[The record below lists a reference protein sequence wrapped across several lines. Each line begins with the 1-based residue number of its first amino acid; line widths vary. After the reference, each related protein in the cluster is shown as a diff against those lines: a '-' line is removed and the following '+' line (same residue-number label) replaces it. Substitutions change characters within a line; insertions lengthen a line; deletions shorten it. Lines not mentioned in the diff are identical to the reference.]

1 MEKHHL
7 HLLRLH
13 APCLTFKLCAAD
25 RDSNDFEDHLLPS
38 QRNYTGVLKMRG
50 LPFAATPED
59 IVYWFNSAGLPIQ
72 AITSERCRHCTQT
85 CVVHLYTMFAAMQSY
100 LTKLVLIPIT

>member
-1 MEKHHL
+1 MLSACTPLECIL
-7 HLLRLH
+7 FILL
-13 APCLTFKLCAAD
+13 LCGAD

-72 AITSERCRHCTQT
+72 AITSERCLIAP
-85 CVVHLYTMFAAMQSY
+85 CVSIYM
-100 LTKLVLIPIT
+100 

>member
-1 MEKHHL
+1 M
-7 HLLRLH
+7 
-13 APCLTFKLCAAD
+13 LCAAD

-59 IVYWFNSAGLPIQ
+59 IVYWFNSSGLPIQ
-72 AITSERCRHCTQT
+72 AITSERCLHCSQAW
-85 CVVHLYTMFAAMQSY
+85 VIHLHTMFAAVQSY
-100 LTKLVLIPIT
+100 PSSCASL